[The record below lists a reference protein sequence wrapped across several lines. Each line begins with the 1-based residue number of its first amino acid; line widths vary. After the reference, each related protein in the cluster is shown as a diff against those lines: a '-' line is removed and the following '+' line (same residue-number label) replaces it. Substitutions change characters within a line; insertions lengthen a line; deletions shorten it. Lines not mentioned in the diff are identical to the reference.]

1 MISPFVSAG
10 FKGRP
15 ECGMLVSLNYLC
27 YRLDHIYSTKYSEFL
42 FFDKNTNTVTKVKG
56 EPFSFII
63 FVISFYVDY
72 NQKQVYRKLS
82 GLVLGGLCAYV
93 SIPPW

>member
-1 MISPFVSAG
+1 MRHALL
-10 FKGRP
+10 
-15 ECGMLVSLNYLC
+15 LVSLNYLC
-27 YRLDHIYSTKYSEFL
+27 CRLDHIYSTKHSEFL
-42 FFDKNTNTVTKVKG
+42 FSNKNTQHSHKG
-56 EPFSFII
+56 KRLAIFVIV

>member
-1 MISPFVSAG
+1 MV
-10 FKGRP
+10 
-15 ECGMLVSLNYLC
+15 
-27 YRLDHIYSTKYSEFL
+27 
-42 FFDKNTNTVTKVKG
+42 
-56 EPFSFII
+56 

-93 SIPPW
+93 SIPPWQKIFTRKTHLVLFDLPKGLRQNFVHEIMGKTE